1 MRFVNSSVELV
12 PQMPGMIGVYKH
24 IEKAMRNCYKSE
36 DKIDE
41 TSYERMLKIAQ
52 NKHHYSP
59 LEHGSIYLK
68 VSINILGNNEY
79 IELVNFYTGNP
90 YSRVVLASKDDKIE
104 APHTDHY
111 LYITTNFR
119 VIVENDK
126 YDDLQYMC
134 EPEPEHERRITFK
147 VVSSIGVSREFNR
160 HRTMSVSEQSTRYC
174 NYSKDKFGSELTYVI
189 PQWMYTLRDEL
200 STYDDSLTKKSNI
213 WMKDENGIDMINTLI
228 CHDRSA
234 ALYYNSLKHQECD
247 YMALLDGYDGYQLKP
262 QEARGVLP
270 LDTAT
275 CVYYTAFISDW
286 KHFLSLRTTQA
297 AHPDIRVIADAI
309 KETLTEQDYI

>member
-52 NKHHYSP
+52 DKHHYSP

-104 APHTDHY
+104 ALHTDHY

-189 PQWMYTLRDEL
+189 PQ
-200 STYDDSLTKKSNI
+200 
-213 WMKDENGIDMINTLI
+213 
-228 CHDRSA
+228 
-234 ALYYNSLKHQECD
+234 
-247 YMALLDGYDGYQLKP
+247 
-262 QEARGVLP
+262 
-270 LDTAT
+270 
-275 CVYYTAFISDW
+275 
-286 KHFLSLRTTQA
+286 
-297 AHPDIRVIADAI
+297 
-309 KETLTEQDYI
+309 